1 VQDAWNLN
9 GSWRRWPVARRQP
22 VRLFTLSGVGGCLR
36 LRYEASGPSPLAAR
50 PGLRSQRFDARRGPL
65 VFILAFVAA
74 SLIASFAIGA
84 ICDLL
89 SLPGRTD
96 MDKFG
101 PWELLFFGVIFA
113 PLTETLF
120 LQMLPVGIVRRFFR
134 AGGGYSFL
142 VASVP
147 FALTH
152 AGAGLST
159 VLAAGI
165 PCGAFLGLAY
175 VSLPDQG
182 RGRAFLIVLII
193 HALHNLPACLLMIA
207 GS

>member
-1 VQDAWNLN
+1 LKTIHQAV
-9 GSWRRWPVARRQP
+9 
-22 VRLFTLSGVGGCLR
+22 
-36 LRYEASGPSPLAAR
+36 
-50 PGLRSQRFDARRGPL
+50 LRSQHFYAQRGPL

-74 SLIASFAIGA
+74 SLIASFAMGA

-96 MDKFG
+96 MDNFG
-101 PWELLFFGVIFA
+101 PWELLFAGVIFA

-134 AGGGYSFL
+134 VGDGHAFL
-142 VASVP
+142 AASVP
-147 FALTH
+147 FALLH
-152 AGAGLST
+152 ARIGLST

-165 PCGAFLGLAY
+165 PCGVFLGLAY
-175 VSLPDQG
+175 VSLLDQG
-182 RGRAFLIVLII
+182 KGRAFLIVLII

-207 GS
+207 E